1 MAAIWPEP
9 YRKPARPW
17 RSPVTWCI
25 PPLAAVIGG
34 VGVAT
39 LYSVA
44 GGSMEPWAMRHV
56 LRLIAGFGLMFGL
69 AFIPAKAWIRLAVPI
84 YALALLLVV
93 AVLLRGSQAL
103 GAQRWLVLGPV
114 SLQPSEIMKFALVLV
129 LARYY
134 HALPGRLISRP
145 MALLAPLL
153 LVAVPMLLI
162 ARQPDLGTAL
172 LLAATGLVLIF
183 LAGTPLQYFAAGAA
197 ILAGITP
204 LFWSLLH
211 GYQRQRLLQFLDPS
225 IDPLGKGYQINQ
237 AKIALGSGGF
247 GGKGFLQGTQTQ
259 LDFVPEKHTDFV
271 FALWAE
277 ETGFVGSVILIGLFL
292 LLVGCLIVLALR
304 SRSIFARLLIAGVA
318 TSLFLHV
325 FVNIAMVAGL
335 APVVG
340 VPLPLISYGGTSL
353 FSLLVGLGLALGVSG
368 QAEDIRRA
376 ANLGR
381 RREAG

>member
-1 MAAIWPEP
+1 MVLSWPEP
-9 YRKPARPW
+9 YREEQSAW
-17 RSPVTWCI
+17 GSPVAWII
-25 PPLAAVIGG
+25 PPVAALIGG
-34 VGVAT
+34 IGVAT

-56 LRLIAGFGLMFGL
+56 VRLIIGFGLLIGL
-69 AFIPAKAWIRLAVPI
+69 AFVPARLWIQLAYPV
-84 YALALLLVV
+84 YGLALLLVI
-93 AVLLRGSQAL
+93 AVLFRGTQAL
-103 GAQRWLVLGPV
+103 GAQRWLVVGPL

-134 HALPGRLISRP
+134 HGLPGRLISNP
-145 MALLAPLL
+145 WAVLVPFL

-162 ARQPDLGTAL
+162 AKQPDLGTAL

-183 LAGTPLQYFAAGAA
+183 LAGTALQYFAGGGLAIAA
-197 ILAGITP
+197 VTP
-204 LFWSLLH
+204 LFWSMLH

-237 AKIALGSGGF
+237 SKIALGSGGLN
-247 GGKGFLQGTQTQ
+247 GKGFLQGTQTQ

-277 ETGFVGSVILIGLFL
+277 ETGFIGSMVLIGLFL
-292 LLVGCLIVLALR
+292 ALILCLVLLAMR
-304 SRSIFARLLIAGVA
+304 SRSVFARLVIAGIA

-325 FVNIAMVAGL
+325 FVNISMVVGL

-353 FSLLVGLGLALGVSG
+353 FSLLIGLGLALGVSG

-376 ANLGR
+376 ADLGR
-381 RREAG
+381 RRV

>member
-1 MAAIWPEP
+1 MALSWPEP
-9 YRKPARPW
+9 YREEQGAW
-17 RSPVTWCI
+17 GSPVAWII
-25 PPLAAVIGG
+25 PPVAALIGG
-34 VGVAT
+34 IGVAT

-56 LRLIAGFGLMFGL
+56 VRLIIGFGLLIGL
-69 AFIPAKAWIRLAVPI
+69 AFVPARVWIQLAYPV
-84 YALALLLVV
+84 YGLALILVA
-93 AVLLRGSQAL
+93 AVLVHGSQAL
-103 GAQRWLVLGPV
+103 GAQRWLVLGPL

-134 HALPGRLISRP
+134 HGLPGRLISNP
-145 MALLAPLL
+145 WAVLVPFLLI
-153 LVAVPMLLI
+153 AVPMLLI

-183 LAGTPLQYFAAGAA
+183 LAGTALQYFAAGGLAA
-197 ILAGITP
+197 VAITP
-204 LFWSLLH
+204 LFWSMLH

-237 AKIALGSGGF
+237 SKIALGSGGLN
-247 GGKGFLQGTQTQ
+247 GKGFLQGTQTQ

-277 ETGFVGSVILIGLFL
+277 ETGFIGSMVLIGLFL
-292 LLVGCLIVLALR
+292 ALILCLVLLAMR
-304 SRSIFARLLIAGVA
+304 SRSVFARLVIAGIA

-325 FVNIAMVAGL
+325 FVNISMVVGL

-353 FSLLVGLGLALGVSG
+353 FSLLIGLGLALGVSG

-376 ANLGR
+376 ADLGR
-381 RREAG
+381 RRG